1 MKTKTQHVDIHGLNC
16 SNCAAK
22 VERAVGALSGVH
34 SAAVEFDTEQ
44 AVFEYN
50 PSSVTLNRIA
60 HTVEQTG
67 CDSKKFSISLDSDRI
82 SPSGRQTAA
91 DGDDGPHDG
100 CCDDKETSADGH
112 QQNRSPF

>member
-1 MKTKTQHVDIHGLNC
+1 MAFETKRVGIHGLNC
-16 SNCAAK
+16 PNCAAK
-22 VERAVGALSGVH
+22 VERAVTALSGVH

-50 PSSVTLNRIA
+50 PRSVTLNRIA

-67 CDSKKFSISLDSDRI
+67 CDSKRFTISLDGDRI
-82 SPSGRQTAA
+82 QPNGRQAAA
-91 DGDDGPHDG
+91 DDSDGSHDS
-100 CCDDKETSADGH
+100 CCDDEETHMDGH

>member
-16 SNCAAK
+16 PNCAEK

-34 SAAVEFDTEQ
+34 SAAVEFGTEQ

-67 CDSKKFSISLDSDRI
+67 CDSKKFTISLDDGRI
-82 SPSGRQTAA
+82 SSSGRQTAA
-91 DGDDGPHDG
+91 DGGDGSHDG
-100 CCDDKETSADGH
+100 CCDDKETTTDGP